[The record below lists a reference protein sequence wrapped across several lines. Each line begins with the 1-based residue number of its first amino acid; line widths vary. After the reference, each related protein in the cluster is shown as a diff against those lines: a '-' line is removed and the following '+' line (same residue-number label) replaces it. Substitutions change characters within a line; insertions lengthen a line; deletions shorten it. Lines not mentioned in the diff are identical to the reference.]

1 MLAWLQIMRKSD
13 RFNHIF
19 APAVFA
25 IVSSPL
31 IALLVHALAEQ
42 NGDNILT
49 SIMSTDNLGF
59 YYWSSTRNGNLVAI
73 MAWPFQNIETN
84 LKVQVLIKIAAS
96 TFSVTWI
103 AIQIS
108 ETLTVKTYVTLISA
122 FTACAVLVVKY
133 PESGESFLYGNGP
146 QFIAA
151 VLIAGAIH
159 VSWSNDLRIVTKK
172 WIFLQVV
179 TAQLI
184 WIAVGWVS
192 ILWLVR
198 APGFVLLYA
207 GTLLARKRINTP
219 KLAIHFLVVNATYI
233 GIATAVS
240 LVLVSQGNEN
250 TTIQLQGALSAIRHN
265 SYIWDYFRLAIV
277 LSLLVLFVRNWI
289 IKVCLL
295 LVSSW
300 FLFTVVLTAFI
311 GHVQS
316 NHFMPRYFGVGLALS
331 IVVSVVSISAVM
343 RSKFVYSLN
352 VDSNLFKNFSKLV
365 IVIVL
370 VCSIVQY
377 SKQQVLFGTGKIDKT
392 GTTNTGVALSADEFR
407 SISGLH
413 NIEFEFVTGGYWDV
427 WPTIFNLRRASL
439 GTMGLVAPGE
449 NQKRFTELLDGNT
462 HIGLCLR
469 VSVENCIQAIQ
480 TISIFE
486 KGFQIDVMEELS
498 TQSGREYKYRIVKI
512 RQQLNE

>member
-1 MLAWLQIMRKSD
+1 MKIMRKTD
-13 RFNHIF
+13 LFNHII
-19 APAVFA
+19 APAIFA
-25 IVSSPL
+25 IISSPL

-42 NGDNILT
+42 NGDNVLT
-49 SIMSTDNLGF
+49 SIMSTDNLSF

-73 MAWPFQNIETN
+73 MAWPFQNIEIN

-96 TFSVTWI
+96 TFSVAWI
-103 AIQIS
+103 AIQLS
-108 ETLTVKTYVTLISA
+108 ETLSVKTYVPLMSA

-146 QFIAA
+146 QNIAG

-159 VSWSNDLRIVTKK
+159 VSWSNDLMNHTKK
-172 WIFLQVV
+172 RIFLKVV

-198 APGFVLLYA
+198 APGFILLYA
-207 GTLLARKRINTP
+207 GTLLARKKINTP
-219 KLAIHFLVVNATYI
+219 KLAIRFLVLNATYI

-240 LVLVSQGNEN
+240 MVLVSQGSEN

-265 SYIWDYFRLAIV
+265 SYIWDFLRLAIV
-277 LSLLVLFVRNWI
+277 LSLLVLFVRNRI

-295 LVSSW
+295 LVSGW

-343 RSKFVYSLN
+343 RSKFGYSFN
-352 VDSNLFKNFSKLV
+352 ADSNLIKSISKLI
-365 IVIVL
+365 IVIILAGSV
-370 VCSIVQY
+370 VQY

-392 GTTNTGVALSADEFR
+392 GTTNTGTPLTADEFR
-407 SISGLH
+407 SISDLH
-413 NIEFEFVTGGYWDV
+413 NIEFEFVSGGYWDV
-427 WPTIFNLRRASL
+427 WPSIFNLRRASM
-439 GTMGLVAPGE
+439 GTMGLVVPGE
-449 NQKRFTELLDGNT
+449 NQKYFAKLLDGNT

-480 TISIFE
+480 TIKIFE
-486 KGFQIDVMEELS
+486 NGFQIDVMEELA

-512 RQQLNE
+512 SRQSNG